1 MESLF
6 WGEAFKAVDINEFI
20 RIFLRFLITFS
31 LFTGF
36 LSLLSKKIS
45 SNDHVP
51 KQLINYPQLAAKIFV
66 IGLIYFIVY
75 NLFGYFIAWQFEA
88 TRVFYT
94 GVIEK
99 LDFFEA
105 MWQNISN
112 PAFVFVHIFRGIL
125 FGFAGYMFH
134 KILKCSRSKKALIM
148 ALIFGGF
155 GFQIVLPNPLLPEM
169 VRISHFIETTTSM
182 LLFGAI
188 VSLVYSYKKSIN
200 LPAVL
205 LLAFLV
211 SSCQKEPIRRFG
223 FDTDFGKNSQG
234 LTIMHIGCCADTI
247 KLTGEYSMAEGKV
260 LIELIDPTGETVFS
274 SYYNFPGSLQV
285 NESFS
290 AISGNWKL
298 KYKSL
303 EGEGSISL
311 HLSINTSKEAGY

>member
-1 MESLF
+1 MKNKLKSILIIVAIAIVFVIFFMIPTLIIPVSDDLLERINPQEMQSFFPLLMLYSLYMSVTYFLLLRNTEQKRSILFIQLLLAHFIMYPLMGLLESLF

-155 GFQIVLPNPLLPEM
+155 GFQIV
-169 VRISHFIETTTSM
+169 
-182 LLFGAI
+182 
-188 VSLVYSYKKSIN
+188 
-200 LPAVL
+200 
-205 LLAFLV
+205 
-211 SSCQKEPIRRFG
+211 
-223 FDTDFGKNSQG
+223 
-234 LTIMHIGCCADTI
+234 
-247 KLTGEYSMAEGKV
+247 
-260 LIELIDPTGETVFS
+260 
-274 SYYNFPGSLQV
+274 
-285 NESFS
+285 
-290 AISGNWKL
+290 
-298 KYKSL
+298 
-303 EGEGSISL
+303 
-311 HLSINTSKEAGY
+311 